1 MKNLIRRLFLTAAAA
16 VLAVSCAKQEEPAP
30 APPVTATPSA
40 DGEDLPEVDIFSPT
54 GNEPEVVEIAP
65 PPPPPAPEAE
75 PDWKAKGN
83 ALMQSLMPGFKGPKP
98 GDRLKIET
106 AGGAT
111 RDVEVISATD
121 TSIEVKI
128 PQGSKTYANVDLSKE
143 TRTRLFPKEW
153 AYTQAKAQIDREMAE
168 WNTKREQA
176 AAARTASPSA
186 VAVTRGRPVNQRDG
200 SVRQVIEYLHATLR
214 NPGQLRFTAWGRVTP
229 HQTGYVVTA
238 VYETTAGNLGKVTES
253 KYFFMTA
260 DGQVTRTAPFKG
272 TR

>member
-1 MKNLIRRLFLTAAAA
+1 MIHRLFLTAAAA
-16 VLAVSCAKQEEPAP
+16 ALAVSCAKKEETSP
-30 APPVTATPSA
+30 APPVTATSPA
-40 DGEDLPEVDIFSPT
+40 GEEALPEVDIFTPT

-65 PPPPPAPEAE
+65 PAPPPAPEAE
-75 PDWKAKGN
+75 PDWKEKGN
-83 ALMQSLMPGFKGPKP
+83 ALMQKLMPDFKGPKP

-106 AGGAT
+106 AGGET
-111 RDVEVISATD
+111 RDVEVISATE
-121 TSIEVKI
+121 TSLEVKI

-143 TRTRLFPKEW
+143 TRIRLFPKEW

-168 WNTKREQA
+168 WNARREQA
-176 AAARTASPSA
+176 ASARAATPSA

-229 HQTGYVVTA
+229 HQNGFVVTA
-238 VYETTAGNLGKVTES
+238 EYETTAGNLGKVVES

-272 TR
+272 RR

>member
-1 MKNLIRRLFLTAAAA
+1 M
-16 VLAVSCAKQEEPAP
+16 
-30 APPVTATPSA
+30 
-40 DGEDLPEVDIFSPT
+40 DIFTPT

-83 ALMQSLMPGFKGPKP
+83 ALMQSLMPNFKGPRP
-98 GDRLKIET
+98 GDRLRIET
-106 AGGAT
+106 AGGEA

-121 TSIEVKI
+121 TSLEVKI

-168 WNTKREQA
+168 WTAKREQA
-176 AAARTASPSA
+176 AAARAATPSA

-214 NPGQLRFTAWGRVTP
+214 NPGQLRFIFWGRVTP
-229 HQTGYVVTA
+229 HKGGYVVTA
-238 VYETTAGNLGKVTES
+238 QYETTAGNLGKVVES